1 MWRTFSGSRSFIH
14 LFENTYHMVDSVVN
28 SQWQLKLISTD
39 LTPSM
44 DNSEPVLN
52 PTFIFQDFGHNQ
64 CIWGQGVTPQGEHN
78 STQKDIN
85 WIHIKGVILCSSL
98 ISIC

>member
-1 MWRTFSGSRSFIH
+1 
-14 LFENTYHMVDSVVN
+14 MVDSVVN
-28 SQWQLKLISTD
+28 SRWQLKLISTD

-64 CIWGQGVTPQGEHN
+64 CI
-78 STQKDIN
+78 
-85 WIHIKGVILCSSL
+85 
-98 ISIC
+98 